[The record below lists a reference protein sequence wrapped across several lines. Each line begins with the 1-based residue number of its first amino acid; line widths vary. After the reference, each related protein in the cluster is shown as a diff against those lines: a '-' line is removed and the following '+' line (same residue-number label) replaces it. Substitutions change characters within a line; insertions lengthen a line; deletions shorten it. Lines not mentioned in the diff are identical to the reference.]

1 MSEDDNIKTL
11 VAGYRERPDAHRAL
25 SQISARA
32 ATLALRQ
39 LEVTNFNNNVEEK
52 NKLISRAHQI
62 LRKICSNPLF
72 SPSPLFNLASS
83 TSPNDSSSSAA
94 AAAAA
99 AAAATATNI
108 ESSVRSLDDD
118 DDDDLGGGWDDE
130 EESGGGGG
138 GGGGGGRGE
147 GGRDNDKERESN
159 GYQRQRQHDH
169 TFQLSTP
176 KSIEALRSSL
186 AGANSVVEYKAVS
199 FIKFFFFFPP
209 HFFSPLSSLF

>member
-99 AAAATATNI
+99 ATATNI

-118 DDDDLGGGWDDE
+118 DDLGWCGWDNE

-186 AGANSVVEYKAVS
+186 AGANSVVEYKAVR
-199 FIKFFFFFPP
+199 FF
-209 HFFSPLSSLF
+209 

>member
-39 LEVTNFNNNVEEK
+39 LEVTNFNNVEEK

-99 AAAATATNI
+99 AAATATNI

-118 DDDDLGGGWDDE
+118 DDDDLGGGWDNE
-130 EESGGGGG
+130 EESGGGGSGG

-159 GYQRQRQHDH
+159 GYQRQQRQHDH

-186 AGANSVVEYKAVS
+186 AGANSVVEYKAVR
-199 FIKFFFFFPP
+199 FF
-209 HFFSPLSSLF
+209 